1 MNRIAILGTG
11 DADMPDAST
20 PLPILDAAREFRP
33 ELFTVP
39 GAVFPDSPRAR
50 ETCALAY
57 LEAGLTA
64 ETNGYAGLYINTV
77 GDYGLQELRKASTIP
92 VSGAG
97 EGAILTATGAK
108 KRFVFVTIW
117 PPALRFIYDAIL
129 DATAS
134 VDSCLAV
141 HHLSDDMALNTLGQ
155 KGNFVE
161 EMQACAVTSM
171 KRIREA
177 CYKGLE
183 DDGADVIILG
193 CTCMQPV
200 AALLEEEGI
209 PLIEPM
215 VSGYTH
221 LESLLAESI
230 KP

>member
-1 MNRIAILGTG
+1 M
-11 DADMPDAST
+11 
-20 PLPILDAAREFRP
+20 
-33 ELFTVP
+33 
-39 GAVFPDSPRAR
+39 
-50 ETCALAY
+50 
-57 LEAGLTA
+57 
-64 ETNGYAGLYINTV
+64 
-77 GDYGLQELRKASTIP
+77 
-92 VSGAG
+92 
-97 EGAILTATGAK
+97 
-108 KRFVFVTIW
+108 
-117 PPALRFIYDAIL
+117 
-129 DATAS
+129 
-134 VDSCLAV
+134 DSCLAV